1 MVRTSFKV
9 HLGVLALGVAVP
21 IAAFAL
27 EAGTRDVPA
36 KEITVPT
43 ADVSPQ
49 EQALIGAPLPP
60 LERSSQGFGRM
71 EGADQRAR

>member
-43 ADVSPQ
+43 AFRPESISLMTLCFKDATS
-49 EQALIGAPLPP
+49 LIST
-60 LERSSQGFGRM
+60 RS
-71 EGADQRAR
+71 